1 MNAIYD
7 NPILSTECRE
17 YTEFSYDKSY
27 IKNTPMSL
35 LEIKSSNCAVAAKA
49 VIYGGTVAAIKEFP
63 HMVTLVLLLRV
74 TIECEKE
81 VNFRH

>member
-1 MNAIYD
+1 
-7 NPILSTECRE
+7 
-17 YTEFSYDKSY
+17 
-27 IKNTPMSL
+27 MSL